1 MAQLAADDSGG
12 GKKDK
17 HHKRRAK
24 KGSSTVDMTPMVDL
38 AFLLLTFFVL
48 TATFNKPKAME
59 INMPVPPKDSTNTT
73 KVKDETAMTILL
85 NDKKDKIFY
94 YYGMF
99 KPETQVEITDYSKDG
114 LRKILLDRN
123 KEVVEKVKKYEEQ
136 FRKKQIADS
145 TFKRIINSTEVKG
158 NPDALFVI
166 VKTDEKAK
174 YKSVI
179 DVLDELNICDVG
191 KYAVVD
197 ISAPEKALIQDL

>member
-1 MAQLAADDSGG
+1 MAELGGDSGDS

-17 HHKRRAK
+17 HHKKRAK
-24 KGSSTVDMTPMVDL
+24 KGSSRVDMTPMVDL

-59 INMPVPPKDSTNTT
+59 INMPVPPKDQENTT
-73 KVKDETAMTILL
+73 KVADETAMTILL

-94 YYGMF
+94 YFGMF
-99 KPETQVEITDYSKDG
+99 KPETIIETTDYSKDG

-123 KEVVEKVKKYEEQ
+123 KDVIQKVKEQEES
-136 FRKKQIADS
+136 FKKKQIPDS
-145 TFKRIINSTEVKG
+145 TLKRKVMDIKG
-158 NPDALFVI
+158 NPKALFVI

-191 KYAVVD
+191 KYAVID
-197 ISAPEKALIQDL
+197 ISAPEREKIKDL